1 MSLKVNPVQGQILDV
16 VKGSVATVT
25 LFLAFVYFPVL
36 GMIPGFFAPV
46 PGAYYTLKGGRRIG
60 LLVLLTSS
68 ALLLGMRDPSLLL
81 VYLLQAGVLSLAL
94 PEFLLRLKGGGRSIV
109 YSVAVNLLVMLVA
122 ALLYSWGTGADLHAK
137 VTKGVQSSI
146 SQTASLYEK
155 AGVKGDELK
164 AMQESMQQAGELVI
178 TIYPALVTVS
188 LGLVACMNL
197 LVLARIANRVRMPLY
212 VGDFKKY
219 RNPEP
224 LVWLLIASGFGT
236 LAPSNPVYLASLNV
250 LIVVG
255 ALYSVQ
261 GFAVISH
268 YFRRLQV
275 PKFIRL
281 LSALF
286 LILQPF
292 MALVVV
298 VLGVFDLWGDFRSPK
313 KQENL

>member
-46 PGAYYTLKGGRRIG
+46 PGAYYTLKSGRAVG
-60 LLVLLTSS
+60 LLVLLTTS
-68 ALLLGMRDPSLLL
+68 ALLLALADPMLLL
-81 VYLLQAGVLSLAL
+81 IYLLQAGVLSLAL
-94 PEFLLRLKGGGRSIV
+94 PEFLLRLKGGARSVV
-109 YSVAVNLLVMLVA
+109 YSVAINLLVVLLA
-122 ALLYSWGTGADLHAK
+122 ALLYSYGTGVDLQAK
-137 VTKGVQSSI
+137 VAKGVQSSI
-146 SQTASLYEK
+146 AQTVSLYQK
-155 AGVKGDELK
+155 AGVTGDELK
-164 AMQESMQQAGELVI
+164 AMQASMQQAGELVI
-178 TIYPALVTVS
+178 TIYPALVTLS
-188 LGLVACMNL
+188 LALVACMNL
-197 LVLARIANRVRMPLY
+197 LVLARIADRVRMPLY

-224 LVWLLIASGFGT
+224 LVWLLIAAGFGT
-236 LAPSNPVYLASLNV
+236 LAPSTPVHLASLNL

-268 YFRRLQV
+268 YFRRLKV
-275 PKFIRL
+275 PMFLRL
-281 LSALF
+281 LSAL
-286 LILQPF
+286 LLVLQPF
-292 MALVVV
+292 MVLVVA

>member
-36 GMIPGFFAPV
+36 GMIPGFFAPL
-46 PGAYYTLKGGRRIG
+46 PGAYYALKNDRKIG

-68 ALLLGMRDPSLLL
+68 ALLLGLADSTLLL

-94 PEFLLRLKGGGRSIV
+94 PEFLLRLKGGARSIV
-109 YSVAVNLLVMLVA
+109 YSVAINLLVMLVA
-122 ALLYSWGTGADLHAK
+122 ALLYSWDTGADLHAK

-146 SQTASLYEK
+146 TQTALLYEK

-197 LVLARIANRVRMPLY
+197 LVLARVANRVRMPLY

-224 LVWLLIASGFGT
+224 LVWLLIASGFGM
-236 LAPSNPVYLASLNV
+236 LAPSTPVYLASLNV
-250 LIVVG
+250 LIVVA

-268 YFRRLQV
+268 YFCKLQV

-286 LILQPF
+286 LIIQPF
-292 MALVVV
+292 MVLAVA

-313 KQENL
+313 KQ

>member
-1 MSLKVNPVQGQILDV
+1 MSLQVNPVQGQILDV

-46 PGAYYTLKGGRRIG
+46 PGAYYTLKSGRTVG
-60 LLVLLTSS
+60 LLVLLASS
-68 ALLLGMRDPSLLL
+68 ALLLALSEPTLLL

-94 PEFLLRLKGGGRSIV
+94 PEFLLRLKGGARSVV
-109 YSVAVNLLVMLVA
+109 YSVAINLVVMLAA
-122 ALLYSWGTGADLHAK
+122 ALLYSYGTGIDLQAK

-146 SQTASLYEK
+146 AQTVQLYQK
-155 AGVKGDELK
+155 AGVTGEELK
-164 AMQESMQQAGELVI
+164 AMQGSMQQAGELVL

-188 LGLVACMNL
+188 LALVACMNL
-197 LVLARIANRVRMPLY
+197 SVLARIAARVRLPLY

-224 LVWLLIASGFGT
+224 LVWLLIASGFGM
-236 LAPSNPVYLASLNV
+236 LAPSTPVYLVSLNV

-261 GFAVISH
+261 GFAVVSH
-268 YFRRLQV
+268 YFRRFQV
-275 PKFIRL
+275 PMFIRL
-281 LSALF
+281 LSAL
-286 LILQPF
+286 LLVLQPF
-292 MALVVV
+292 MVLVVA